1 MQQQRSGC
9 VKHGKRGPL
18 HDAAPIAA
26 QGIVPW
32 MRRKDRTSAR
42 KSTGGDAETEAASP
56 TRGCHRVIDCRSRG
70 VGTRLPNPT
79 QPEPRTD
86 SAGPALTLPRG
97 PRRCNLEIS
106 ANPIPRREKFS
117 CSPRRPTH
125 PPNQTRPN
133 GSPGHAPRR
142 RPHLRNSSSRSR
154 SSTCL

>member
-79 QPEPRTD
+79 QPEPRAD

-125 PPNQTRPN
+125 PTKPDQTDH
-133 GSPGHAPRR
+133 PGMRR
-142 RPHLRNSSSRSR
+142 AAAL
-154 SSTCL
+154 T